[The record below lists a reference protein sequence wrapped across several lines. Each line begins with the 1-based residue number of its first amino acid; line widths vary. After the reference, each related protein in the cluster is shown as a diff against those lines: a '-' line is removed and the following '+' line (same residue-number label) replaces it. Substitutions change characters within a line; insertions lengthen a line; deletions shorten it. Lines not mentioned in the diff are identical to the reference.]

1 MAFANGFNGDN
12 VSLGYILKTLNAKTY
27 LIPGITCNP
36 DVSVTAAGESAYYY
50 KRSASSVAAALTGA
64 RIAWGDG
71 NSKGVTRTD
80 ISMVNCFQIKD
91 AIPHANFATVSADV
105 IGDKVVQESIEVAN
119 QHNAAAITKMET
131 TTYNKTLGAAL
142 SLNTIYSEVL
152 TAKAEFITQNKAKYL
167 KPTAIFVAPD
177 VMALLKEKNLV
188 LFKDSLPG
196 QSEKIRGYFDDM
208 AVIECPDVAATTAFI
223 MVNDLGFGAPI
234 NVNTLYVVD
243 GTAAGWAG
251 GTLISGELS
260 YGFDLCDAD
269 LVYLVKKAQ

>member
-1 MAFANGFNGDN
+1 
-12 VSLGYILKTLNAKTY
+12 L
-27 LIPGITCNP
+27 
-36 DVSVTAAGESAYYY
+36 YYY
-50 KRSASSVAAALTGA
+50 KRSAAGVTAALTGA
-64 RIAWGDG
+64 HITWGDG

-80 ISMVNCFQIKD
+80 ISMLNCFQIAD
-91 AIPHANFATVSADV
+91 ALPHVNFATVSADV
-105 IGDKVVQESIEVAN
+105 VGDKVVQDSITVAN
-119 QHNAAAITKMET
+119 KHNEAAIAKMET
-131 TTYNKTLGAAL
+131 TTYSKTLDKAL
-142 SLNTIYSEVL
+142 SLDNIYDAVL
-152 TAKAEFITQNKAKYL
+152 TAKAEFIVKNKDKYL

-188 LFKDSLPG
+188 LFKDSMPG

-243 GTAAGWAG
+243 GTAAGFPG

-269 LVYLVKKAQ
+269 LVYLVKKAA